1 MSGNGH
7 GLVSLRPSYA
17 AAMSGA
23 AQAERQELAA
33 LLDQLGPDA
42 PTLCAGWSTADLAA
56 HLVIRERRPDAA
68 AGIVLG
74 PLADY
79 TAKVQDQVR
88 QSTPYP
94 RLVERV
100 RSGPPAVLRPF
111 DDALNT
117 AEYFV
122 HHEDVRRA
130 REPWTPRTLDDAETK
145 LLWSRLGLLGRQLA
159 RRAPVGVELIAPG
172 LGKKLVKGG
181 DQVVSVTGDPGELL
195 LWAFGR
201 AGAALVELSGDSES
215 VEALRATKLGF

>member
-159 RRAPVGVELIAPG
+159 RKPCAPRSWAFENIGRTV
-172 LGKKLVKGG
+172 
-181 DQVVSVTGDPGELL
+181 VTGPVP
-195 LWAFGR
+195 R
-201 AGAALVELSGDSES
+201 PTVEHMEP
-215 VEALRATKLGF
+215 ER